1 MGSFFEEL
9 KRRNV
14 VRVAVV
20 YIVVAW
26 LVIQIADTVFPA
38 LHLPEWTIT
47 FVTALLML
55 GFPVALV
62 FAWAFELTPEG
73 LKRDSEVDRTQSIA
87 AQTGRKLDF
96 AIISVLAI
104 AVVYFAATHNWSEEL
119 GGSSSANENS
129 IAVLP
134 FVDMS
139 AAGDQEYFA
148 DGIAEELLNVLTRM
162 PGLEVASRT
171 SSFRFKG
178 KDVDIP
184 AVADALRVR
193 YVLEG
198 SVRKAGDQVRVTA
211 QLIEAGSDR
220 HLWSESYDRTLEDI
234 FAMQDEIALNIVN
247 ALEVH
252 LGVGEAEQVLA
263 DNRPTENLEAYDL
276 YYQGRHLWRLRGRE
290 DVAKS
295 IEYFEQALEL
305 DPDFARAWS
314 ALAAAQ
320 IVQISMTNEDEVEAA
335 VSTAKRAIALDDT
348 LAEPYAVLAALAN
361 GNFDWAEALRLFRE
375 AVKRDPKDIS
385 TRQWLGMLLVEVGY
399 VGPAMEE
406 LRVAHELD
414 RTSLVITAYYMLA
427 LLAVGEY
434 EEFDEIARQVRSM
447 GFFPQ
452 ITLHS
457 LYHAD
462 IETGN
467 RARAAERVRSYLDDH
482 EKGVYGTIWGPPDH
496 EPRFYEML
504 ADLIEDPDSWSFEEL
519 WSLETTHNNPKP
531 GRRFD
536 VIIQYAYLTGDADV
550 LMNNLPPEMFGNMDV
565 AGPLLWQQFFVGFP
579 AFRQHSDYAAFAE
592 KMGLVE
598 FWREHGWP
606 DYCEPVGNSFECE

>member
-1 MGSFFEEL
+1 MSDFFTEL

-14 VRVAVV
+14 ARVAFV
-20 YIVVAW
+20 YILVSW
-26 LVIQIADTVFPA
+26 LLVQVADTVFPA

-62 FAWAFELTPEG
+62 FAWAFELTPDG
-73 LKRDSEVDRTQSIA
+73 IKRDSEVDRSQSIA
-87 AQTGRKLDF
+87 ARTGRKLDF
-96 AIISVLAI
+96 AIIGVLAV
-104 AVVYFAATHNWSEEL
+104 AVVYFAATHDWSEGL
-119 GGSSSANENS
+119 GGSSGANDNS

-198 SVRKAGDQVRVTA
+198 SVRKAGDEVRVTA
-211 QLIEAGSDR
+211 QLIEAASDR
-220 HLWSESYDRTLEDI
+220 HLWSNSYDRTLEDI
-234 FAMQDEIALNIVN
+234 FAVQDEIALNIVN

-263 DNRPTENLEAYDL
+263 DSRPTENLEAYDL
-276 YYQGRHLWRLRGRE
+276 YYQGRYLWRLRGRE

-295 IEYFEQALEL
+295 VEYFEQALEL

-320 IVQISMTNEDEVEAA
+320 VAQSSMTNEDEVEAII
-335 VSTAKRAIALDDT
+335 STAKRAIALDDT
-348 LAEPYAVLAALAN
+348 LAEPYAVLAAVAN
-361 GNFDWAEALRLFRE
+361 ARFQWSESLRLYRE
-375 AVKRDPKDIS
+375 AVKRDPKEIS
-385 TRQWLGMLLVEVGY
+385 ARQWLGMLLVEVGH
-399 VGPAMEE
+399 VDAAMEE
-406 LRVAHELD
+406 LRAAHELD
-414 RTSLVITAYYMLA
+414 RTSMIIASYYMLA
-427 LLAVGEY
+427 LIGAGEY

-462 IETGN
+462 IETGY
-467 RARAAERVRSYLDDH
+467 RERAAERVRSYLDDH
-482 EKGVYGTIWGPPDH
+482 EQGFYGTIWGPPDH

-519 WSLETTHNNPKP
+519 WSLESAHNNPKP

-550 LMNNLPPEMFGNMDV
+550 LMNNLPPEMFGNMEV

-579 AFRQHSDYAAFAE
+579 AFRQHPDYAAFAE

-606 DYCEPVGNSFECE
+606 DYCEPVGDSFECD

>member
-1 MGSFFEEL
+1 
-9 KRRNV
+9 
-14 VRVAVV
+14 
-20 YIVVAW
+20 
-26 LVIQIADTVFPA
+26 
-38 LHLPEWTIT
+38 
-47 FVTALLML
+47 
-55 GFPVALV
+55 
-62 FAWAFELTPEG
+62 
-73 LKRDSEVDRTQSIA
+73 
-87 AQTGRKLDF
+87 
-96 AIISVLAI
+96 
-104 AVVYFAATHNWSEEL
+104 
-119 GGSSSANENS
+119 
-129 IAVLP
+129 
-134 FVDMS
+134 MS

-198 SVRKAGDQVRVTA
+198 SVRKAGDEVRVTA
-211 QLIEAGSDR
+211 QLIEAASDR
-220 HLWSESYDRTLEDI
+220 HLWSDSYDRTLEDI
-234 FAMQDEIALNIVN
+234 FAVQDEIALNIVN

-263 DNRPTENLEAYDL
+263 DSRPTENLEAYDL
-276 YYQGRHLWRLRGRE
+276 YYQGRYLWRLRGRE

-295 IEYFEQALEL
+295 VEYFEQALEL

-320 IVQISMTNEDEVEAA
+320 VAQSSMTNEDEVEAII
-335 VSTAKRAIALDDT
+335 STAKRAIALDDT
-348 LAEPYAVLAALAN
+348 LAEPYAVLAVLAN
-361 GNFDWAEALRLFRE
+361 GKFDWAEALRLFRE
-375 AVKRDPKDIS
+375 AVKRDPKEIS
-385 TRQWLGMLLVEVGY
+385 TRQWLGMLLVEVGH
-399 VGPAMEE
+399 VDAAMEE
-406 LRVAHELD
+406 LRAAHELD
-414 RTSLVITAYYMLA
+414 RTSMFIASYYMLA
-427 LLAVGEY
+427 LIGAGEY

-447 GFFPQ
+447 GFFPE

-462 IETGN
+462 IETGY
-467 RARAAERVRSYLDDH
+467 RERAAERVRSYLDDH
-482 EKGVYGTIWGPPDH
+482 EQGFYGTIWGPPDH
-496 EPRFYEML
+496 EPRLYEML

-519 WSLETTHNNPKP
+519 WSLETAHNNPKP

-550 LMNNLPPEMFGNMDV
+550 LMNNLPPEMFGNMEV

-579 AFRQHSDYAAFAE
+579 AFRQHPDYAAFAE

-606 DYCEPVGNSFECE
+606 DYCEPVGDSFECE